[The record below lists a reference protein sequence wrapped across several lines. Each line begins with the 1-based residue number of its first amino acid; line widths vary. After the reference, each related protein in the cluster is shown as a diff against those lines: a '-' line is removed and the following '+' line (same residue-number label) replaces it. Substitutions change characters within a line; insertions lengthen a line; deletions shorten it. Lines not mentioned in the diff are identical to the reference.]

1 MAKLLIFFLQSFFLS
16 RKNDIL
22 LLIVLCSLPVLAQQ
36 GGTNIQ
42 GQVLDEK
49 TREPI
54 IGATISLVNQRATE
68 GTVTDLDGKFTIRVN
83 SLPAT
88 INVQFLG
95 YKTENI
101 AVYEYSKPL
110 VISLREEANALSEIV
125 VVGYGTQK
133 RKELTGAVSSV
144 SDIALSQQTI
154 SFDQALAGAVAGLNV
169 TQSSGQ
175 PGATSTIRIRG
186 SNSIA
191 GSNEP
196 LYVIDGFLLYNN
208 SSATRTN
215 VGGTTSGS
223 GNDGTPTAG
232 TFDGGLNPLTSINTA
247 DIESIEVLKDVSAT
261 AIYGS
266 RGANGVIIITTKK
279 GKRGRNTVNYQSSI
293 GSSQVSNKLKLLDAP
308 QWVSLHQEID
318 NYNRSPYDPANPYDV
333 SRLNPHG
340 ITSDWQEAVLQ
351 TAVTQNHQISVSGGA
366 DDYRYLI
373 SGSYTDQ
380 KGIIRNTG
388 LSRYIGRVNLDKD
401 LSSKLNVG
409 TNVTIGRTLQKGLTN
424 QGNNSNFGFALR
436 TSPLVPIY
444 SKNSDDGYN
453 YYNPFDASDLRIG
466 DSSVNPLSDLLKST
480 VESRN
485 ISVIGNVY
493 AQYAIIPE
501 LVAKINAGADINHVT
516 QNYYAPATSAQ
527 GLLVHGYGAVGNK
540 DYLSSLV
547 ELTLN
552 YKKRF
557 AEVHS
562 FEALV
567 GLTTQ
572 HTEWESTAA
581 GASGFNNEALTYH
594 SLQSANQGYT
604 PITGAAEANLNSALG
619 RINYSLLDRYNA
631 TLSLRADGSSHFPK
645 GHQWGYFPSLGLSWN
660 IDQEPFFKSSV
671 ISDLKLRGSAGQ
683 VGNQEIGDYLFSRS
697 YTPRNYSFGNKIA
710 VGYSATNYGNDD
722 LKWETTTQ
730 YNIGTDIG
738 LWKGRLSFTLDAYYK
753 KTTDLLVNLPVERT
767 TGLSTK
773 MVNIGDIS
781 NKGLEFSVNA
791 NILDRRDLQWKVL
804 ANIATNVNTIERL
817 GTDYFVVD
825 EIILVQEGESLG
837 TFFGYEFAGL
847 VQQGE
852 EASTPAPT
860 WTSKNQAGDPKFVNK
875 DGDPN
880 VIDEDDKAVLGS
892 VQPKFTY
899 GFSTSLNY
907 RKFDFSASF
916 QGSYGNHLYNALRH
930 NLETPSHVYN
940 GSSVLADRWTPAHT
954 NTDVPRAV
962 AVPYVTLDGRYIED
976 ASYLR
981 LKDITLGYSFR
992 VNTGGGSPL
1001 NFRVFASAQ
1010 NLLTITNYTGYDPE
1024 ASRNG
1029 GDETNG
1035 LLQGIDRGA
1044 YPTSKTFLGGLSLSF

>member
-1 MAKLLIFFLQSFFLS
+1 
-16 RKNDIL
+16 
-22 LLIVLCSLPVLAQQ
+22 
-36 GGTNIQ
+36 
-42 GQVLDEK
+42 
-49 TREPI
+49 
-54 IGATISLVNQRATE
+54 
-68 GTVTDLDGKFTIRVN
+68 
-83 SLPAT
+83 
-88 INVQFLG
+88 
-95 YKTENI
+95 
-101 AVYEYSKPL
+101 
-110 VISLREEANALSEIV
+110 
-125 VVGYGTQK
+125 
-133 RKELTGAVSSV
+133 
-144 SDIALSQQTI
+144 
-154 SFDQALAGAVAGLNV
+154 
-169 TQSSGQ
+169 
-175 PGATSTIRIRG
+175 
-186 SNSIA
+186 
-191 GSNEP
+191 
-196 LYVIDGFLLYNN
+196 
-208 SSATRTN
+208 
-215 VGGTTSGS
+215 VGGTTSGV
-223 GNDGTPTAG
+223 GDGGATAG
-232 TFDGGLNPLTSINTA
+232 TFDGGLNPLTSINTS

-279 GKRGRNTVNYQSSI
+279 GKRGRSTVNYQ
-293 GSSQVSNKLKLLDAP
+293 GSVGTSQISKKLNLLSAP
-308 QWVSLHQEID
+308 DWASLHQEID
-318 NYNRSPYDPANPYDV
+318 NYNRSPYDPASPYDV
-333 SRLNPHG
+333 SRLNPQG
-340 ITSDWQEAVLQ
+340 VTSDWQDAVLQ
-351 TAVTQNHQISVSGGA
+351 TATTQNHQISVSGGA

-380 KGIIRNTG
+380 EGIIRNTG
-388 LSRYIGRVNLDKD
+388 LTRYIGRVNLDKD
-401 LSSKLNVG
+401 VSNKLNVG

-444 SKNSDDGYN
+444 SNLTDDGYN

-485 ISVIGNVY
+485 LSVIGNVY

-516 QNYYAPATSAQ
+516 QNYYAPATSAK

-540 DYLSSLV
+540 DYLSSLI

-557 AEVHS
+557 AEIHS
-562 FEALV
+562 FEALA

-572 HTEWESTAA
+572 HTEWESTSA

-604 PITGAAEANLNSALG
+604 PITDAAAANLNSVLG
-619 RINYSLLDRYNA
+619 RINYSLLDRYNVTA
-631 TLSLRADGSSHFPK
+631 SLRADGSSHFPK
-645 GHQWGYFPSLGLSWN
+645 GNQWGYFPSIGVSWN
-660 IDQEPFFKSSV
+660 IDREAFFTSS
-671 ISDLKLRGSAGQ
+671 IINDLKLRGSAGQ

-697 YTPRNYSFGNKIA
+697 YTPRNYSFGTKIA
-710 VGYSATNYGNDD
+710 VGYTATNYGNDE

-730 YNIGTDIG
+730 YNAGADLG
-738 LWKGRLSFTLDAYYK
+738 LWKGRLNFTVDAYYK
-753 KTTDLLVNLPVERT
+753 KTSDLLVNLPVERT

-791 NILDRRDLQWKVL
+791 NVIDRRDLRWNVL

-817 GTDYFVVD
+817 GTDYFVID
-825 EIILVQEGESLG
+825 DIILVQEGESLG
-837 TFFGYEFAGL
+837 TFYGYTFNGL
-847 VQQGE
+847 VQSGE
-852 EASTPAPT
+852 ETSTPAPT
-860 WTSKNQAGDPKFVNK
+860 WTSKNQAGDP
-875 DGDPN
+875 N
-880 VIDEDDKAVLGS
+880 VIDEDDKVILGS
-892 VQPKFTY
+892 IQPKFTY
-899 GFSTSLNY
+899 GFATSLSY
-907 RKFDFSASF
+907 KKFDLSASF

-940 GSSVLADRWTPAHT
+940 GSAILADRWTPGHT
-954 NTDVPRAV
+954 NTIVPRAIP
-962 AVPYVTLDGRYIED
+962 VPYVTLDSRYIED

-981 LKDITLGYSFR
+981 LKDITLGYTFK
-992 VNTGGGSPL
+992 VNIGGGSPL

-1010 NLLTITNYTGYDPE
+1010 NLFTLTNYTGYDPE